1 MRILGL
7 TKIYIHINLSSQSPK
22 NVNVK
27 HRITTI
33 MTITGNIRL
42 ILALKPTAIP
52 IVAGAPKNI
61 VPNMLNPHSPYL
73 FQIRNN
79 RPIFGLGSL
88 FFRRYVL
95 IQFSI
100 FCPKNK
106 EIKAPTTPPIIVQI
120 KVCHSVRPT
129 PAANVNAT

>member
-27 HRITTI
+27 HRITTM
-33 MTITGNIRL
+33 MTITGNILL

-61 VPNMLNPHSPYL
+61 VPSMLNPHSPYL
-73 FQIRNN
+73 FQI
-79 RPIFGLGSL
+79 
-88 FFRRYVL
+88 
-95 IQFSI
+95 
-100 FCPKNK
+100 
-106 EIKAPTTPPIIVQI
+106 
-120 KVCHSVRPT
+120 
-129 PAANVNAT
+129 